1 MQRDST
7 HDRSCGM
14 WHVHNLSALPQE
26 VTRHEFGRKKCKVYF
41 SAGLTRHSSTTAS
54 QPAIHTAAR
63 RSCTLASL
71 PKPSPAQPGQY
82 RWLRLRERHRR
93 RHRRWG
99 NDTRIWTEE
108 LSSVYFHVFISHVQQ
123 QQQQQA
129 RQSHQKDV
137 VYKEQDCPP
146 ADHHVLLI
154 IPIDQSNL
162 LPTFLSTLRFSP
174 GCCKPSSW
182 PG

>member
-1 MQRDST
+1 MTS
-7 HDRSCGM
+7 HVACGM
-14 WHVHNLSALPQE
+14 CITLVPYLKRLLGVNLDERSVRYTFLQD
-26 VTRHEFGRKKCKVYF
+26 
-41 SAGLTRHSSTTAS
+41 LTRHSSTTAS

-108 LSSVYFHVFISHVQQ
+108 LSSVYCHVSISHVQQ
-123 QQQQQA
+123 QQAESPPKPPKGSCIQRA
-129 RQSHQKDV
+129 RLS
-137 VYKEQDCPP
+137 P

-162 LPTFLSTLRFSP
+162 LPTFLSTLHFSP

>member
-1 MQRDST
+1 MT
-7 HDRSCGM
+7 G
-14 WHVHNLSALPQE
+14 HVHNLSALPEE

-54 QPAIHTAAR
+54 QPASHTYGSSPLMYA
-63 RSCTLASL
+63 CL
-71 PKPSPAQPGQY
+71 PPQAQPSPAQAGQY

-108 LSSVYFHVFISHVQQ
+108 LSSVYCHVFISHVLQ

-129 RQSHQKDV
+129 RQSHQKEV

-162 LPTFLSTLRFSP
+162 LPAFLSTLHFSP